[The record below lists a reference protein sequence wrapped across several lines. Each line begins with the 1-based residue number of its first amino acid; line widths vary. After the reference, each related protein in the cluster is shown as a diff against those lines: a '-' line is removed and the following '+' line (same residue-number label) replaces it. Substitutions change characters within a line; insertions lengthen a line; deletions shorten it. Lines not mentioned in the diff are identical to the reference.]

1 MKVKGLSI
9 ITGFVAALLFTITL
23 RFFKLFD
30 FIKWDPIGYS
40 DKLNILTS
48 SKGIVKWIILFLFIW
63 IICIILYYFSFI
75 FMKMP
80 VAISSL
86 MVGIILAVAVEWLIM
101 NDNTLIQL
109 LKIVSIPFIC
119 IVTISLRFVMEA
131 AIFHI
136 QDQPLSK

>member
-30 FIKWDPIGYS
+30 FIQWDPIGYS

-48 SKGIVKWIILFLFIW
+48 TKGIVKWILLFLFIW

-86 MVGIILAVAVEWLIM
+86 MVGIILAIAVEWLIM

-136 QDQPLSK
+136 QDHPLSK